1 MWPKMNPSLLVP
13 ILFVLFFPASTQ
25 ITYKMVTVWGAPE
38 PYSSYPLSVRM
49 GISWDDCVQDCFSV
63 TFCILAYG
71 NSSLLCA
78 LYNIGDVRKIRNDKE
93 ASEALEKVS
102 FKIETTDNCT
112 SDYSGMF
119 DGVLTTFNDYT
130 INSSEIITSED
141 FYTLKYVSYHIA
153 DCGMQFES
161 EIDCS
166 DCDKTMMIFRAKKI
180 EFVSLLHKTPRTWYN
195 CVLQCSLTNWCFGAH
210 MGGAS
215 MNSMD
220 DTLPMEF
227 PQNCFMY
234 KLDELQSFERVEDL
248 GPYPVSRDNT
258 YITIKFSSSI
268 CPGTYTSL
276 FSGSHES
283 KFGYFTRFSSY
294 TLTTTGSQTAIEFK
308 YQKITTCEGDNI
320 FVLADHP
327 QCYGF
332 YRESVPYNQA
342 AQRCKIVGGDGLM
355 AIPSKAALEDIHKVK
370 EIYLRQDWEWTL
382 PDLMYDQVVYNM
394 SAENLK
400 GPGLYAS
407 LDFTGYNTTLRAQK

>member
-1 MWPKMNPSLLVP
+1 
-13 ILFVLFFPASTQ
+13 
-25 ITYKMVTVWGAPE
+25 MVTVWGAPE

-102 FKIETTDNCT
+102 FKFETTKDCPKEHA
-112 SDYSGMF
+112 GMF
-119 DGVLTTFNDYT
+119 DGVLTTFNGSL
-130 INSSEIITSED
+130 INSSQIITSEY
-141 FYTLKYVSYHIA
+141 FYTFKYVSSHIT
-153 DCGMQFES
+153 DCGMQFEP

-180 EFVSLLHKTPRTWYN
+180 EFVSLLHKTARTWYN
-195 CVLQCSLTNWCFGAH
+195 CVLQCSLTNWCFAAR
-210 MGGAS
+210 MSGAS
-215 MNSMD
+215 MTRMD

-234 KLDELQSFERVEDL
+234 KLDELQSFERIEDP
-248 GPYPVSRDNT
+248 GPYPVSG
-258 YITIKFSSSI
+258 YYSYMTIKFSSSI
-268 CPGTYTSL
+268 CPGTYTFM

-283 KFGYFTRFSSY
+283 NFGYFTRFSSY

-332 YRESVPYNQA
+332 YRESVPYSQA

-355 AIPSKAALEDIHKVK
+355 AIPSEAALKDIHKVK
-370 EIYLRQDWEWTL
+370 ESILPDGGFYFVGLTRADENSDWEWTL